1 MPPLRGSRVR
11 PLRSACAAILLAA
24 SLGLCPHASFAGT
37 ARVHFGL
44 GLQQRTFETLTY
56 SDIRP
61 TSRGEVGARADLA
74 VRFSTHWHGSA
85 SFHFGGSWFDF
96 SGPVTAGKFEDASWL
111 ARLGVERHH
120 PLGERTTLYFGAG
133 AEYGESR
140 SWLDT
145 PASSEEGPRAFFGGG
160 YVRAG
165 AMHQVF
171 GPERLYLEFIQSV
184 QRAHARS
191 APLVQ
196 DYNWL
201 GRSLEGSVGLRTAF

>member
-1 MPPLRGSRVR
+1 MMISADGIPLA
-11 PLRSACAAILLAA
+11 PSALAEPA
-24 SLGLCPHASFAGT
+24 LFHLGLG
-37 ARVHFGL
+37 V
-44 GLQQRTFETLTY
+44 QQRTFESLSY

-61 TSRGEVGARADLA
+61 TSRGEVGARVDLA
-74 VRFSTHWHGSA
+74 MRVSAHWHA
-85 SFHFGGSWFDF
+85 STAFYFGGTWFDF
-96 SGPVTAGKFEDASWL
+96 SGPITAGGFEDASWL

-120 PLGERTTLYFGAG
+120 AVAERTALYFGAG

-145 PASSEEGPRAFFGGG
+145 HASSDEGPRAFFGGG
-160 YVRAG
+160 YVKAG
-165 AMHQVF
+165 AMQRLF
-171 GPERLYLEFIQSV
+171 GPEWLYLELVQSV

-201 GRSLEGSVGLRTAF
+201 GRSLEGAIGLRTAF